1 MEEAANTIR
10 DAVEAA
16 QLGGAG
22 EPGTPRHKLLETAG
36 ELANLLDRFATATS
50 SHSQKDMINISKEVS
65 SVVGSLVDS
74 ANALSAHSPHLKDQE
89 NLISEWSSAAVKA
102 RKAAVNLKIHTAMA
116 AASEKDNRVK
126 ELEKLNACL
135 DDLAQN
141 VVALTEHAQF
151 SSLQW
156 VSA

>member
-1 MEEAANTIR
+1 MEEAAGSIR

-16 QLGGAG
+16 QLGGSA
-22 EPGTPRHKLLETAG
+22 EPGTPRHQLLETAG
-36 ELANLLDRFATATS
+36 ELANLIDRFATATA
-50 SHSQKDMINISKEVS
+50 SHAQKDMINLSKEVS
-65 SVVGSLVDS
+65 VVVGRLVDS
-74 ANALSAHSPHLKDQE
+74 ANALSASSPHLKDQE
-89 NLISEWSSAAVKA
+89 NLISAAVKA

-116 AASEKDNRVK
+116 AASEKDNRIK
-126 ELEKLNACL
+126 ELEKLDACL
-135 DDLAQN
+135 GELSQN

>member
-1 MEEAANTIR
+1 MEESANTIR

-50 SHSQKDMINISKEVS
+50 SHSQKDMVLAPPPSLFSLLLLAFVLCLLFLSFGLGFTVLQINISKEVS

-89 NLISEWSSAAVKA
+89 NLI
-102 RKAAVNLKIHTAMA
+102 R
-116 AASEKDNRVK
+116 
-126 ELEKLNACL
+126 
-135 DDLAQN
+135 
-141 VVALTEHAQF
+141 
-151 SSLQW
+151 
-156 VSA
+156 

>member
-1 MEEAANTIR
+1 
-10 DAVEAA
+10 
-16 QLGGAG
+16 
-22 EPGTPRHKLLETAG
+22 
-36 ELANLLDRFATATS
+36 
-50 SHSQKDMINISKEVS
+50 
-65 SVVGSLVDS
+65 
-74 ANALSAHSPHLKDQE
+74 
-89 NLISEWSSAAVKA
+89 
-102 RKAAVNLKIHTAMA
+102 
-116 AASEKDNRVK
+116 VK

>member
-89 NLISEWSSAAVKA
+89 NLISAAVKA

>member
-1 MEEAANTIR
+1 
-10 DAVEAA
+10 
-16 QLGGAG
+16 
-22 EPGTPRHKLLETAG
+22 
-36 ELANLLDRFATATS
+36 
-50 SHSQKDMINISKEVS
+50 
-65 SVVGSLVDS
+65 
-74 ANALSAHSPHLKDQE
+74 
-89 NLISEWSSAAVKA
+89 VKA

-116 AASEKDNRVK
+116 YGHPSLLHGHHHHSLHSPHAMRDEHPRPFRAASEKDNRVK

-141 VVALTEHAQF
+141 VVALTEHAQL